1 MPYRQKLRFIS
12 FEKIF
17 GSFRNLLY
25 ICSMEIDR
33 NIEKLRGGYA
43 DYCKES
49 GKISFMDYL
58 LVIGYTLCEA
68 SEIYSVINK
77 E

>member
-1 MPYRQKLRFIS
+1 
-12 FEKIF
+12 
-17 GSFRNLLY
+17 
-25 ICSMEIDR
+25 MEIDR

-68 SEIYSVINK
+68 SEIYRVINK